1 MHGVAYQEGGVR
13 IKMRQRMIKRAKE
26 LIKYKTV
33 YYVVREDGR
42 RDFRFKGQLH
52 KTDKLID
59 VFKPRIGAWCW

>member
-1 MHGVAYQEGGVR
+1 
-13 IKMRQRMIKRAKE
+13 MRQRMIKRAKE